1 VCPQARDDGILGL
14 AHVGVDL
21 LELLPVGQL
30 LSQLLNLPGDAVPA
44 HVLLPLLLCEGG
56 FGGCGIRDLLDEGRP
71 ARLLGLVGEG
81 VAEFRKV
88 LGFLLAQLLELGG
101 QAFLVLEFLLS

>member
-1 VCPQARDDGILGL
+1 VCPQTRNDSVLGL

-30 LSQLLNLPGDAVPA
+30 LSQLLNLLGDAVPA
-44 HVLLPLLLCEGG
+44 HVLLPLLLREGC
-56 FGGCGIRDLLDEGRP
+56 FGRCGIRDLLDEGWS

-81 VAEFRKV
+81 VAEF
-88 LGFLLAQLLELGG
+88 
-101 QAFLVLEFLLS
+101 